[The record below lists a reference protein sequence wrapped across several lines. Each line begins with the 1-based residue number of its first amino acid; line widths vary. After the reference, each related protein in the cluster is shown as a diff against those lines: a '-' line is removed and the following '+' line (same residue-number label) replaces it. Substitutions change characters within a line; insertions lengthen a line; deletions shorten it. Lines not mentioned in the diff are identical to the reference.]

1 MTPDQIE
8 QAAKAN
14 NLNAPRVSP
23 ADLEDNIV
31 HTEIVKHVTYSG
43 KVLRWAVL
51 TCRNGFAVTG
61 NPSASVSIENDHA
74 ATGESVAISNAKSAL
89 WPLMGYALAEKLT
102 TAKGEEA
109 PASAPLSYGRFGAFS
124 GCPNLPKFEDLAPHQ
139 QRVVVQY
146 DQLYDQLNEKIAKL
160 SAFLSQSPAP
170 QLSSEDVYDLNQQL
184 GAMGEY
190 LIVLRRR
197 IERF

>member
-14 NLNAPRVSP
+14 NLNAPRVSR
-23 ADLEDNIV
+23 AELEDNIV

-74 ATGESVAISNAKSAL
+74 PTGESVAIANAKSAL
-89 WPLMGYALAEKLT
+89 WPLMGYALAEKEKEKEN

-109 PASAPLSYGRFGAFS
+109 PKPALLYQG
-124 GCPNLPKFEDLAPHQ
+124 FENLAPFQ
-139 QRVVVQY
+139 QRVVLECEELSSKY
-146 DQLYDQLNEKIAKL
+146 AKL
-160 SAFLSQSPAP
+160 VSFLSQSPAP
-170 QLSSEDVYDLNQQL
+170 ELSVDEIEDLRQQL
-184 GAMGEY
+184 GAMQEY

-197 IERF
+197 IARF

>member
-1 MTPDQIE
+1 MNPDQIE
-8 QAAKAN
+8 EAVKAN
-14 NLNAPRVSP
+14 NLNAPRVSKD
-23 ADLEDNIV
+23 DLEANIV
-31 HTEIVKHVTYSG
+31 HTEVVKHVTHSG

-51 TCRNGFAVTG
+51 TTRNGFAVTG

-74 ATGESVAISNAKSAL
+74 PTGESVAIANAKSAL
-89 WPLMGYALAEKLT
+89 WPLMGYALAEKLN

-109 PASAPLSYGRFGAFS
+109 PGQE
-124 GCPNLPKFEDLAPHQ
+124 PNYPGFADLAPYQ
-139 QRVVVQY
+139 QRVV
-146 DQLYDQLNEKIAKL
+146 LECEELGEKIAKL

-170 QLSSEDVYDLNQQL
+170 QLSSEDVYDLNKQL
-184 GAMGEY
+184 EAMGEY

>member
-74 ATGESVAISNAKSAL
+74 PTGESVAIANAKSAL

-109 PASAPLSYGRFGAFS
+109 PKSALLYQG
-124 GCPNLPKFEDLAPHQ
+124 FEKLAPFQ
-139 QRVVVQY
+139 QRVVLECEELSSKY
-146 DQLYDQLNEKIAKL
+146 AKL
-160 SAFLSQSPAP
+160 VSFLSQSPAP
-170 QLSSEDVYDLNQQL
+170 ELSVDEIEDLRQQL
-184 GAMGEY
+184 GAMQEY

-197 IERF
+197 IGRF

>member
-8 QAAKAN
+8 DAVKAN
-14 NLNAPRVSP
+14 NLNAPRVSKD
-23 ADLEDNIV
+23 DLEANIV
-31 HTEIVKHVTYSG
+31 HTEIVKHVTHSG

-51 TCRNGFAVTG
+51 TTRNGFAVTG

-74 ATGESVAISNAKSAL
+74 PTGESVAIANAKSAL

-109 PASAPLSYGRFGAFS
+109 PAQE
-124 GCPNLPKFEDLAPHQ
+124 PNYPGFAGLAPHQ
-139 QRVVVQY
+139 QRMVVECE
-146 DQLYDQLNEKIAKL
+146 QLNEKIVKL

-170 QLSSEDVYDLNQQL
+170 QLSSEDVYDLHQQL
-184 GAMGEY
+184 GAMQEY

-197 IERF
+197 ISRF

>member
-1 MTPDQIE
+1 MNPDQIE
-8 QAAKAN
+8 EAVKAN
-14 NLNAPRVSP
+14 NLNAPRVSKD
-23 ADLEDNIV
+23 DLEANIV

-51 TCRNGFAVTG
+51 TTRNGFAVTG

-74 ATGESVAISNAKSAL
+74 PTGESVAIANAKSAL

-109 PASAPLSYGRFGAFS
+109 PGQE
-124 GCPNLPKFEDLAPHQ
+124 PNYPGFADLAPYQ
-139 QRVVVQY
+139 QRVVVECEE
-146 DQLYDQLNEKIAKL
+146 LNEKIAKL
-160 SAFLSQSPAP
+160 SAFLSEQKTPLPEEEA
-170 QLSSEDVYDLNQQL
+170 YDLHQQL
-184 GAMGEY
+184 DAMGEY
-190 LIVLRRR
+190 LTVLRRC

>member
-8 QAAKAN
+8 EATKAN
-14 NLNAPRVSP
+14 NLNAPRVSKD
-23 ADLEDNIV
+23 DLEDNIV

-74 ATGESVAISNAKSAL
+74 PTGESVAIANAKSAL

-102 TAKGEEA
+102 TAKGEED
-109 PASAPLSYGRFGAFS
+109 PKSALLYQG
-124 GCPNLPKFEDLAPHQ
+124 FENLAPFQ
-139 QRVVVQY
+139 QRVVLECEELSSKY
-146 DQLYDQLNEKIAKL
+146 AKL
-160 SAFLSQSPAP
+160 VSFLSQSPAP
-170 QLSSEDVYDLNQQL
+170 ELSAEEIEDLRQQL
-184 GAMGEY
+184 GAMQEY
-190 LIVLRRR
+190 LTVLRRR
-197 IERF
+197 IGRF

>member
-74 ATGESVAISNAKSAL
+74 PTGESVAIANAKSAL
-89 WPLMGYALAEKLT
+89 WPLMGYALAEKLN

-109 PASAPLSYGRFGAFS
+109 PGQE
-124 GCPNLPKFEDLAPHQ
+124 PNYPGFADLAPYQ
-139 QRVVVQY
+139 QRVVVECE
-146 DQLYDQLNEKIAKL
+146 QLHEKIIKL
-160 SAFLSQSPAP
+160 STFLSQSPAP
-170 QLSSEDVYDLNQQL
+170 QLSSEDVYDLHQQL
-184 GAMGEY
+184 GAMQEY

-197 IERF
+197 IRRF